1 MSPFPVNESSEQF
14 ASITSKYI
22 DKPQDDFRLYLFQ
35 KTAFEK
41 EATCE
46 FSKPVRLLFNAVR
59 FSKIE
64 TQKKEIKSDLLLGGS
79 PGRT

>member
-1 MSPFPVNESSEQF
+1 
-14 ASITSKYI
+14 
-22 DKPQDDFRLYLFQ
+22 LYLFQ

-79 PGRT
+79 PDSWKLQPNLWKVGVNYIKLFLLTDNN